1 MLEPA
6 FPSSPTLP
14 PKWGIRIHGRR
25 QQTWHFAFVGTY
37 AARHFLDQI
46 LDTTDHKWVSHEEI
60 ELAEPAY
67 TITCEQPDGLDA
79 IMSHKLTAQEEAYTL
94 PTPYPQQI
102 AQLLRRSYFAAGR
115 PDAPSPELPSAKP
128 AKRSQRRSSSE
139 KPAKSANLDGLI
151 ALDAITGDP
160 KKARNALRAANF
172 PKPAS
177 GKWLFT
183 AEEAEAAKK
192 VLARA
197 K

>member
-1 MLEPA
+1 MEAA

-46 LDTTDHKWVSHEEI
+46 LDTTPHKWVSHEEI

-79 IMSHKLTAQEEAYTL
+79 IMSHKLTAEEAAFTL

-102 AQLLRRSYFAAGR
+102 AQLLGRSYFAAGR

-139 KPAKSANLDGLI
+139 KPAKPANLDGLI
-151 ALDAITGDP
+151 PLDAITKDP
-160 KKARNALRAANF
+160 KKARNLLRAVNF
-172 PKPAS
+172 PKPTS

>member
-1 MLEPA
+1 MEAA
-6 FPSSPTLP
+6 FPSSPTRNP
-14 PKWGIRIHGRR
+14 RWGIKIAGRN
-25 QQTWHFAFVGTY
+25 QQLWYFAFCGTY
-37 AARHFLDQI
+37 AAQHFIQAI
-46 LDTTDHKWVSHEEI
+46 LDTTEHKWASHEEI
-60 ELAEPAY
+60 ELRSPPL
-67 TITCEQPDGLDA
+67 TITCEQPEGLDI
-79 IMSHKLTAQEEAYTL
+79 IMSHKLTAEEAAFTL

-102 AQLLRRSYFAAGR
+102 AQLLGRSYFAAGR

-139 KPAKSANLDGLI
+139 KPAKPANLDGLI
-151 ALDAITGDP
+151 PLDAITKDP
-160 KKARNALRAANF
+160 KKARNILRAANF

-192 VLARA
+192 VLARV